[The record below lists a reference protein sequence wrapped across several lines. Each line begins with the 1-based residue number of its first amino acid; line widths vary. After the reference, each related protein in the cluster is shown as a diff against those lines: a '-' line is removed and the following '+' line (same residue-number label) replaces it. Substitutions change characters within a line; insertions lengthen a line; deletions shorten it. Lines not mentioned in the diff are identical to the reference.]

1 MHLQSFI
8 AHGKNWEKLWYETFS
23 DFYNREIRHIIL
35 TNYINT
41 KCNKIY
47 KIRIHFYH
55 LTRYLPIRQLANYH
69 TISYTRLHS
78 IPLKPTIEGR
88 TTIFSGIAH
97 PDTGLLTI
105 INQSHFREVRSAIF
119 LRRTTMII
127 INSRPLP
134 TLCQHNQYTITTCLI
149 KTLRRET

>member
-1 MHLQSFI
+1 MIWKNFKHLQCI
-8 AHGKNWEKLWYETFS
+8 II
-23 DFYNREIRHIIL
+23 IRHKIL

-41 KCNKIY
+41 ICNKLY
-47 KIRIHFYH
+47 FYH
-55 LTRYLPIRQLANYH
+55 LTQYLPKRLLANYH
-69 TISYTRLHS
+69 IISYTGLHT
-78 IPLKPTIEGR
+78 IPLKPTIEGC
-88 TTIFSGIAH
+88 TNIFSGIAH

-119 LRRTTMII
+119 LRRTTTI